1 MVNRR
6 RKEVLTKG
14 AVIGVVIGLGAGA
27 VEPLV
32 AGLLVGVVKD
42 LATGSK
48 RLLSI
53 SVAKIKT
60 KRVLLLAI
68 FSIFSRLALPILSVK
83 DWNCCLSNASI
94 INSDSFMN

>member
-14 AVIGVVIGLGAGA
+14 AVIGLGVGA

-32 AGLLVGVVKD
+32 AGLIVGVVKD

-48 RLLSI
+48 
-53 SVAKIKT
+53 K
-60 KRVLLLAI
+60 LLAKSEDKI
-68 FSIFSRLALPILSVK
+68 ETKESCCQRFSVFFRGWLYL
-83 DWNCCLSNASI
+83 
-94 INSDSFMN
+94 

>member
-14 AVIGVVIGLGAGA
+14 AVI
-27 VEPLV
+27 
-32 AGLLVGVVKD
+32 GVVKD

-60 KRVLLLAI
+60 KTKESCCWRFLVFFRGWLYLYC
-68 FSIFSRLALPILSVK
+68 RLKTGIA
-83 DWNCCLSNASI
+83 AY
-94 INSDSFMN
+94 

>member
-1 MVNRR
+1 MVSRR

-60 KRVLLLAI
+60 KTKESCCWRFLVFFRGWLCLYC
-68 FSIFSRLALPILSVK
+68 RLKTGIA
-83 DWNCCLSNASI
+83 AYR
-94 INSDSFMN
+94 MHQ

>member
-60 KRVLLLAI
+60 KESCCWRFLVFFRGWLCLYC
-68 FSIFSRLALPILSVK
+68 RLKTGIA
-83 DWNCCLSNASI
+83 AYR
-94 INSDSFMN
+94 MHR